1 VDLYKVDLKGFDDR
15 RYRSLGGV
23 LRVVLDAIGLIH
35 VRGFW
40 LEVVTLLIPGF
51 NDSGEEIRD
60 IARFLRSVSPDIP
73 WHVTAFHPD
82 YKMTD
87 RGVTPARSLLRA
99 ADIGRTEGLH
109 YVYAGNIP
117 GAVGPF
123 ESTWCPFCGALLI
136 ERVGYRILQDR
147 VTVAGGSCPE
157 CSATIPGVWN
167 AEPCA
172 VEPTT
177 STPGWMP
184 EDP

>member
-1 VDLYKVDLKGFDDR
+1 
-15 RYRSLGGV
+15 
-23 LRVVLDAIGLIH
+23 
-35 VRGFW
+35 
-40 LEVVTLLIPGF
+40 
-51 NDSGEEIRD
+51 
-60 IARFLRSVSPDIP
+60 VSPDIP
-73 WHVTAFHPD
+73 WHVEAFHPD

-87 RGVTPARSLLRA
+87 RGVTPARTLLRA

-117 GAVGPF
+117 GAVRPF

-147 VTVAGGSCPE
+147 VTVAGDSCP
-157 CSATIPGVWN
+157 SAGPPSPGVWN

-172 VEPTT
+172 VEPAT